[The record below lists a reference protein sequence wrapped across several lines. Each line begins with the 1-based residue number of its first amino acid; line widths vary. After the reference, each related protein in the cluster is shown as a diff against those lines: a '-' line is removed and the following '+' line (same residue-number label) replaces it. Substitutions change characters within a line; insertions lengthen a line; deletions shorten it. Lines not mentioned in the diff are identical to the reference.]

1 MYVLNWNPIWISEK
15 GLEMMV
21 FVDGILISSHLIL
34 KKLQEKRVKNNGRL
48 RQGIK
53 NVKSKLPCKF

>member
-1 MYVLNWNPIWISEK
+1 
-15 GLEMMV
+15 MMV